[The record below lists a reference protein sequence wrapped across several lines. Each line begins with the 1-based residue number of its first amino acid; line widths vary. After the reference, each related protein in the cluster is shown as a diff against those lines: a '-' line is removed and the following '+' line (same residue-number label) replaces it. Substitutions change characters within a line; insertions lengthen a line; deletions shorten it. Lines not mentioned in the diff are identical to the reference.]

1 MRKFLSLLLTL
12 ALVLA
17 MPFGAAMAE
26 GMTPGTYTGE
36 ATGNNGPVKVAVTVD
51 AQSIL
56 SVEVVEH
63 GETAGICDTPIAT
76 IPGAIV
82 EAQSVAVDTIS
93 GATNTSN
100 AIIAAV
106 TDALTQAGANLEDF
120 SKKEEKEFVLSE
132 DTKDLSA
139 DVIIVGAGGAGLAA
153 ATTVQQAGGSY
164 IVVEKMAMI
173 GGNTARSGSTLNAA
187 DPERQQKVELT
198 ADIQEVYDAVNAEPV
213 SEEHAALQQ
222 KVKEQ
227 LKAYVAS
234 GATYIF
240 DSPELHALNTFDA
253 GDRVGDLALIENMC
267 NNALAARTWLS
278 ELGCEWTEKVY
289 LTIGGLWPRSM
300 NAKEGPSGII
310 NALKKNV
317 PDDAIMLNT
326 KATELIVEDGKVTGV
341 KAYDEVSGQQYA
353 LHGNVIL
360 ATGGYGANAALVAK
374 LHNIPELM
382 TSNASSSTGDG
393 MLMAQEIGAAL
404 TGMDKIQIHPHGN
417 PKTGALQSHF
427 AGSVTNSIYVNKEGH
442 RFTEETGRRDT
453 ISNDTLQQ
461 TDHIMFS
468 IYDARTASDNS
479 DNAVEMGNAYKADTL
494 EDLAKQAGID
504 PDGLVAEVARY
515 NELVESGKDTDF
527 GKKAVELKIEE
538 APFYCVP
545 LSPTI
550 HHTMG
555 GVKID
560 TDARVYN
567 EAGEI
572 IDGLYAAGEV
582 TGGIHGGNRIGGN
595 AITDIIVYG
604 RIAGE
609 NALADK

>member
-1 MRKFLSLLLTL
+1 MRKLMGVLLAVVMLITASTSL
-12 ALVLA
+12 
-17 MPFGAAMAE
+17 AE
-26 GMTPGTYTGE
+26 MTPGTYTAE
-36 ATGNNGPVKVAVTVD
+36 ATGNNGPVSVAVTVD
-51 AQSIL
+51 EQAIL
-56 SVEVVEH
+56 SVEVTGH
-63 GETAGICDTPIAT
+63 SETPGICDTPIET
-76 IPGAIV
+76 IPAAIV
-82 EAQSVAVDTIS
+82 EQQSVAVDMIS
-93 GATNTSN
+93 GATNTSK
-100 AIIAAV
+100 AILAAV
-106 TDALTQAGANLEDF
+106 TAALEQAGADIAAF
-120 SKKEEKEFVLSE
+120 STVQEKEFVLSE
-132 DTKDLSA
+132 DVKDLSA

-187 DPERQQKVELT
+187 DPERQQKLELT
-198 ADIQEVYDAVNAEPV
+198 ADIQEVYDAVEAEPV
-213 SEEHAALQQ
+213 SEAHAALQQ

-227 LKAYVAS
+227 LEAYVAS
-234 GATYIF
+234 GETYIF

-253 GDRVGDLALIENMC
+253 GDRVADLELIETMC

-278 ELGCEWTEKVY
+278 DLGCEWTETVY

-317 PDDAIMLNT
+317 PDDAIRLNT

-341 KAYDEVSGQQYA
+341 KAYDTVSGQQYA
-353 LHGNVIL
+353 LYGNVIL
-360 ATGGYGANAALVAK
+360 ATGGYGANAELVAQ
-374 LHNIPELM
+374 LHSIPELM
-382 TSNASSSTGDG
+382 TSNAASSTGDG
-393 MLMAQEIGAAL
+393 MLMAQAIGAAL

-417 PKTGALQSHF
+417 PETGALQSHF
-427 AGSVTNSIYVNKEGH
+427 AGSVTNSIYVNKEGR

-453 ISNDTLQQ
+453 ISEDTLEQ

-468 IYDARTASDNS
+468 IYDARTASEAS
-479 DNAVEMGNAYKADTL
+479 DSAVEMGNAYKADTL
-494 EDLAKQAGID
+494 EELAQLAGID
-504 PDGLVAEVARY
+504 AQGLVEEVAHY
-515 NELVESGKDTDF
+515 NEMVAAGEDTDF

-555 GVKID
+555 GLKID

-567 EAGEI
+567 EAGEV

>member
-1 MRKFLSLLLTL
+1 MRKLWSLL
-12 ALVLA
+12 LVLA
-17 MPFGAAMAE
+17 MLATASAAMAD
-26 GMTPGTYTGE
+26 GMTPGTYTAE
-36 ATGNNGPVKVAVTVD
+36 ATGNNGPVKVEVTVNED
-51 AQSIL
+51 SIV

-63 GETAGICDTPIAT
+63 AETAGICDTPIAT

-93 GATNTSN
+93 GATNTSK
-100 AIIAAV
+100 AIIGAV
-106 TDALTQAGANLEDF
+106 TDALTQAGADIAAF
-120 SKKEEKEFVLSE
+120 SQATQKEFVLSE
-132 DTKDLSA
+132 DVQDLSA

-153 ATTVQQAGGSY
+153 ATTVQQAGGSC
-164 IVVEKMAMI
+164 IVLEKMAMI

-187 DPERQQKVELT
+187 DPERQQKLELT
-198 ADIQEVYDAVNAEPV
+198 ADIQEVYDAIEAEPV
-213 SEEHAALQQ
+213 SEAHAALQQ

-227 LKAYVAS
+227 LEAYVAS
-234 GATYIF
+234 GETYIF

-253 GDRVGDLALIENMC
+253 GDRVADLDLIQTMC
-267 NNALAARTWLS
+267 SGALAARTWLS
-278 ELGCEWTEKVY
+278 ELGCEWTEQVY

-300 NAKEGPSGII
+300 NALEGPSGII

-317 PDDAIMLNT
+317 PDEAIMLNT
-326 KATELIVEDGKVTGV
+326 KATELIVEEGKVTGV
-341 KAYDEVSGQQYA
+341 RAYDVVSGQQYA
-353 LHGNVIL
+353 LYGNVIL
-360 ATGGYGANAALVAK
+360 ATGGYGANAALVAQ
-374 LHNIPELM
+374 LHSIPELM
-382 TSNASSSTGDG
+382 TSNAASSTGDG

-417 PKTGALQSHF
+417 PQTGALQSHF

-453 ISNDTLQQ
+453 ISEDTLKQ
-461 TDHIMFS
+461 TDHVMFS
-468 IYDARTASDNS
+468 IYDARTASDSS
-479 DNAVEMGNAYKADTL
+479 DSAVELGNAYKADTI
-494 EDLAKQAGID
+494 EELAELAGID
-504 PDGLVAEVARY
+504 AQGLTDEIARY
-515 NELVESGKDTDF
+515 NELVEAGKDTDF

-555 GVKID
+555 GLKID
-560 TDARVYN
+560 TDTHVYN
-567 EAGEI
+567 EAGEV

>member
-1 MRKFLSLLLTL
+1 MRKLMGVLLAVAMLITASTSL
-12 ALVLA
+12 
-17 MPFGAAMAE
+17 AE
-26 GMTPGTYTGE
+26 MTPGTYTAE
-36 ATGNNGPVKVAVTVD
+36 ATGNNGPVSVAVTVD
-51 AQSIL
+51 EQAIL
-56 SVEVVEH
+56 SVEVTGH
-63 GETAGICDTPIAT
+63 SETAGICDTPIAA
-76 IPGAIV
+76 IPAAIV
-82 EAQSVAVDTIS
+82 EQQSVAVDTIS
-93 GATNTSN
+93 GATNTST
-100 AIIAAV
+100 AILAAV
-106 TDALTQAGANLEDF
+106 TAALEQAGADIAAF
-120 SKKEEKEFVLSE
+120 STVQEKEFVLSE
-132 DTKDLSA
+132 DVEERSA

-187 DPERQQKVELT
+187 DPERQQKLELT
-198 ADIQEVYDAVNAEPV
+198 ANIQEVYDAVEAEPV
-213 SEEHAALQQ
+213 SEAHAALQQ

-227 LKAYVAS
+227 LEAYVAS
-234 GATYIF
+234 GETYIF

-253 GDRVGDLALIENMC
+253 GDRVADLELIETMC

-278 ELGCEWTEKVY
+278 DLGCEWTETVY

-341 KAYDEVSGQQYA
+341 KAYDTVSGQQYA
-353 LHGNVIL
+353 LYGNVIL
-360 ATGGYGANAALVAK
+360 ATGGYGANAELVAQ
-374 LHNIPELM
+374 LHSIPELM
-382 TSNASSSTGDG
+382 TSNAASSTGDG

-417 PKTGALQSHF
+417 PQTGALQSHF
-427 AGSVTNSIYVNKEGH
+427 AGSVTNSIYVNKEGR

-453 ISNDTLQQ
+453 ISEDTLEQ

-468 IYDARTASDNS
+468 IYDARTASEAS
-479 DNAVEMGNAYKADTL
+479 DSAVEMGNAYKADTL
-494 EDLAKQAGID
+494 EELAQLAGID
-504 PDGLVAEVARY
+504 AQGLVEEVAHY
-515 NELVESGKDTDF
+515 NEMVAAGEDTDF

-555 GVKID
+555 GLKID

-567 EAGEI
+567 EAGEV

>member
-1 MRKFLSLLLTL
+1 MRKFLSVLLALTL
-12 ALVLA
+12 ALSASAALA
-17 MPFGAAMAE
+17 E
-26 GMTPGTYTGE
+26 MTPGTYTAE
-36 ATGNNGPVKVAVTVD
+36 ATGNNGPVKVEVSVD
-51 AQSIL
+51 SGSIL
-56 SVEVVEH
+56 SVTVVEH
-63 GETAGICDTPIAT
+63 GETAGICDTPIAA
-76 IPGAIV
+76 IPEAIV
-82 EAQSVAVDTIS
+82 AQQSVAVDTIS

-100 AIIAAV
+100 AILAAV
-106 TDALTQAGANLEDF
+106 TDALTQAGADMAVF
-120 SKKEEKEFVLSE
+120 TQAQEKTFALSE
-132 DTKDLSA
+132 DVQERTA

-187 DPERQQKVELT
+187 DPQRQQQLELT
-198 ADIQEVYDAVNAEPV
+198 ADIQEVYDAIEAQPV
-213 SEEHAALQQ
+213 SEAHAALQAQ
-222 KVKEQ
+222 VREQ
-227 LKAYVAS
+227 LEAYVAS

-253 GDRVGDLALIENMC
+253 GDRVADLDLIRTMC
-267 NNALAARTWLS
+267 SNALAARTWLS
-278 ELGCEWTEKVY
+278 DLGCEWTEQVY

-310 NALKKNV
+310 NAIKKNV
-317 PDDAIMLNT
+317 PDEAILLNT
-326 KATELIVEDGKVTGV
+326 KATELICEDGRVTGV
-341 KAYDEVSGQQYA
+341 RAYDVVTGQQYA
-353 LHGNVIL
+353 LYGNVIL
-360 ATGGYGANAALVAK
+360 ATGGYGANAALVAQ
-374 LHNIPELM
+374 LHSIPELM
-382 TSNASSSTGDG
+382 TSNAASSTGDG
-393 MLMAQEIGAAL
+393 MLMAQAIGAAL

-417 PKTGALQSHF
+417 PQTGALQSHF
-427 AGSVTNSIYVNKEGH
+427 AGSVTNSIYVNREGR

-468 IYDARTASDNS
+468 IYDARTASANS
-479 DNAVEMGNAYKADTL
+479 DNAVTLGNAYKADTL
-494 EDLAKQAGID
+494 EALAEQAGID
-504 PDGLVAEVARY
+504 PQGLVAEVAHY
-515 NELVESGKDTDF
+515 NELVASGKDTDF

-555 GVKID
+555 GLKID

-567 EAGEI
+567 EAGEV

-595 AITDIIVYG
+595 AITDIIVFG